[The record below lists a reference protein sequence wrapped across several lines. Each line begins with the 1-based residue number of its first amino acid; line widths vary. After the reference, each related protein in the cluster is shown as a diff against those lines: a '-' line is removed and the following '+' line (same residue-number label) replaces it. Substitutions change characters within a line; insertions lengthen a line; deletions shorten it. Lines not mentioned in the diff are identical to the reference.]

1 MADFKKQN
9 TFESRCAQSAKI
21 RDKYP
26 SRVPII
32 VTRSKSSKTIP
43 DIDRRKYLVPDDITL
58 GAFMHILRKR
68 VKLEAHVGM
77 YLFVGDYAIVPVS
90 QTIRQIDEEFKDTDG
105 YLYIYYAGEST
116 FG

>member
-9 TFESRCAQSAKI
+9 TFESRCSQSAKI
-21 RDKYP
+21 REKYP

-32 VTRSKSSKTIP
+32 VSRSESSKTIP
-43 DIDRRKYLVPDDITL
+43 DIDRRKYLVPNDITL

-68 VKLEAHVGM
+68 VKLEAHVGL
-77 YLFVGDYAIVPVS
+77 YLFVGECSIVPVS
-90 QTIRQIDEEFKDTDG
+90 QTIQQIDEEYKDTDG
-105 YLYIYYAGEST
+105 YLYIFYAGEST